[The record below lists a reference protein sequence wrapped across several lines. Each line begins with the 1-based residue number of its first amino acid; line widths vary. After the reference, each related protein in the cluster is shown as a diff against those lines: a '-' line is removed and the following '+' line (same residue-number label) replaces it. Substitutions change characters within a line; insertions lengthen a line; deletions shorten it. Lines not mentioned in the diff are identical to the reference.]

1 MQYSFGHHEES
12 FRDWCKD
19 PKFPKLEGASN
30 QLAIGFLRNIDSPNF
45 KPQLWRHQKESIKR
59 VIYSY
64 EILGETDLLLEI
76 VTGGGKS
83 SIIAGLIAYFMIVY
97 DQQKFLLLVPNT
109 IVRSRLVDEFNNKS
123 PKFAYDTF
131 PFFFNSHTFLKD
143 RLSFHVM
150 EQGQSSAGIR
160 NANIIIGNI
169 HQFYEGKEALEV
181 LKNNCGNLI
190 IFNDE
195 AHNSVAEKYDEVLN
209 RLKPQRVLR
218 VDLTATP
225 DRLDGYSPDSKKI
238 YEYGVKQAMND
249 RIIKRVVVTKPE
261 IEKVKLTYINEETG
275 EILNAEDV
283 PWEEIELRK
292 ISGSKYV
299 VNEKPMRQQLAIAKE
314 CLDYQRR
321 NCVDYDAT
329 GKPKWK
335 PLLFIVALSIR
346 DAQRIAKV
354 TEHELG
360 LKTLLVTNQSEESE
374 KKEAEE
380 LNRHISDTQWDVV
393 VSVLMLREGW
403 DVKNIGVIC
412 LFRKFTYKKI
422 GEKVMSIYG
431 QQIIGRGLRRIDP
444 NNKEEWEQCLVVD
457 HPILKHDWLWKL
469 LDATEI
475 DKPLNPGD
483 TLKPEDI
490 PNPPQMEGN
499 EVEEE
504 NEANKPINDIE
515 SVAANLPVANM
526 SIDSLEV
533 INDWQKFLD
542 DYQYTLQKID
552 IDQIIKQVTKRD
564 LVSGFNEQE
573 TNSFLIDIHKVE
585 QATQLTTEQLQKAID
600 QEVID
605 IAHDALMEYDRNPD
619 KRQEVVYKVLLDH
632 IKKRFLLGHT
642 IFEADDDKLI
652 KKLWFAMTEMRE
664 IFLRPELIEGIL
676 SHPPTNT

>member
-12 FRDWCKD
+12 FRDWCKT
-19 PKFPKLEGASN
+19 PRFPKLENIQN
-30 QLAIGFLRNIDSPNF
+30 QLALDFLRNLDSPNF
-45 KPQLWRHQKESIKR
+45 KPQLWHHQKESIER
-59 VIYSY
+59 VIYSF
-64 EILGETDLLLEI
+64 EILNDTDLLLEI

-83 SIIAGLIAYFMIVY
+83 AIIAGLIAYFMVVHN
-97 DQQKFLLLVPNT
+97 QQKFLILVPNT
-109 IVRSRLVDEFNNKS
+109 IVRSRLVDEFNKER
-123 PKFAYDTF
+123 PKFVYNTF

-143 RLSFHVM
+143 RLSLHVM
-150 EQGQSSAGIR
+150 ERGKSSAGIR
-160 NANIIIGNI
+160 NASIILGNI

-181 LKNNCGNLI
+181 LRVNCGDLI

-195 AHNSVAEKYDEVLN
+195 AHNSVAERYDEVLN
-209 RLKPQRVLR
+209 RLNPQRVLR

-225 DRLDGYSPDSKKI
+225 DRLDGYCPDSKKI

-275 EILNAEDV
+275 ETLSAEEV
-283 PWEEIELRK
+283 PWKDIEARK

-314 CLDYQRR
+314 CLDFQRK
-321 NCVDYDAT
+321 NCVDYDST

-335 PLLFIVALSIR
+335 PLLFIVALSIT
-346 DAQRIAKV
+346 DAIRIAKV
-354 TEHELG
+354 TELELG

-380 LNRHISDTQWDVV
+380 LNRHISDTKWDVI

-422 GEKVMSIYG
+422 GEKIMSVYG

-444 NNKEEWEQCLVVD
+444 NNKDEWEQCLVVD
-457 HPILKHDWLWKL
+457 HPILKHDWLWKM

-483 TLKPEDI
+483 ILRPEDI
-490 PNPPQMEGN
+490 PAPPSMEGN
-499 EVEEE
+499 ESEEE
-504 NEANKPINDIE
+504 NEAKKPNGDIE
-515 SVAANLPVANM
+515 SIAANLPVANM
-526 SIDSLEV
+526 SIDSMEV
-533 INDWQKFLD
+533 IADWQKFLD
-542 DYQYTLQKID
+542 EYQYLLQKVE
-552 IDQIIKQVTKRD
+552 IDQIIKQITKRD

-573 TNSFLIDIHKVE
+573 TNSFQIDVHKIQQVK
-585 QATQLTTEQLQKAID
+585 QMTMEQLQKTID
-600 QEVID
+600 KEIID

-619 KRQEVVYKVLLDH
+619 KRQEMIYKVLADH

-642 IFEADDDKLI
+642 VFETNDEKLI
-652 KKLWFAMTEMRE
+652 KKLWFAMTEMRD
-664 IFLRPELIEGIL
+664 IFLRPELVESIL
-676 SHPPTNT
+676 SHPPANL